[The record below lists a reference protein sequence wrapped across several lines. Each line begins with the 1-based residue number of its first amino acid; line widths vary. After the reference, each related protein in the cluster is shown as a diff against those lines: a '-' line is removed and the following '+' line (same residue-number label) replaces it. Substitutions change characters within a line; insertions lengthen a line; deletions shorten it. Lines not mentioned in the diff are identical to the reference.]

1 MDTTYGLMAILRDA
15 RKGALLRMRSEIYF
29 TTSFAGTTLELL
41 YARRT
46 GTYLA
51 RKASIGHA
59 HPLAVIVKRQHADRV
74 GISKTFKADAVGFA
88 RGGLGGVGWRER
100 QDDERSGRDQV
111 EENSSHQTSLTFVFV
126 VPGLDPGIHVFT

>member
-51 RKASIGHA
+51 RKASIGHP
-59 HPLAVIVKRQHADRV
+59 HLLAVIVKRQHADRV

-88 RGGLGGVGWRER
+88 RGGLGGVGQDR
-100 QDDERSGRDQV
+100 QGEEGSGRDQV